1 MFVHTPKRP
10 SLPPTTPCHP
20 APLLP
25 PLSLIIHLLAAPK
38 LPPIDQFASYQLRAP
53 RDAGAAAAAGT
64 TPSSSSSSSSSS
76 LSSSSDT
83 LTHGATLSASG
94 SGTSSNATSAPL
106 SAKALPPTSLKRLPP
121 PMDKAWAFIS
131 HSPATYPTQEP
142 SIDNAP
148 LARRKRRRT
157 LPNELLILNKEFE
170 LGLTP
175 NKQRRQEIA
184 AKVLMTEKAV
194 QIWFQNKRQLL
205 RKHLNQEREVTE
217 LPPTP
222 AVMMVPPPPMVMAP
236 MMYPAPPHHHH
247 PHHHPQAPMAMMP
260 MPLVLLTP
268 TKPVMMPRAHS
279 YPTPHTGSAVAPMAP
294 ATTLPLI
301 KQRAALIP
309 IPHTT
314 PDYDDLNTLLDDL
327 MIQHHPPKLV
337 LAETRKKQP
346 PQLNLD
352 ATATMTFKLASNK
365 LPQTVQQRL
374 ADAAAAPLLEKA
386 NENNQCVENLLRLK
400 DGQWQ

>member
-1 MFVHTPKRP
+1 MLPSQRRLVPQAMFVHTPKRP
-10 SLPPTTPCHP
+10 LLPPTTPCAP

-25 PLSLIIHLLAAPK
+25 PLSLLIHLLATPK

-53 RDAGAAAAAGT
+53 RDAGAAVAMAPA
-64 TPSSSSSSSSSS
+64 PSTSTSSIASTASSVSTS
-76 LSSSSDT
+76 
-83 LTHGATLSASG
+83 ATDSG
-94 SGTSSNATSAPL
+94 LSSNATSTPT
-106 SAKALPPTSLKRLPP
+106 SAKALPPTQLKRLPP
-121 PMDKAWAFIS
+121 PLDKAWAFIS

-222 AVMMVPPPPMVMAP
+222 AVMMVPPPPPAMVMAP
-236 MMYPAPPHHHH
+236 MMYPAPP
-247 PHHHPQAPMAMMP
+247 PHHPMAMMP

-279 YPTPHTGSAVAPMAP
+279 YPTPHTAPSATA

-309 IPHTT
+309 IPAPTT
-314 PDYDDLNTLLDDL
+314 TLDYDDLNTLLDDL

-337 LAETRKKQP
+337 LLETRKKQP
-346 PQLNLD
+346 PLLNLD
-352 ATATMTFKLASNK
+352 AGATMTFKLASHK

-374 ADAAAAPLLEKA
+374 ADAAEAPKTSD
-386 NENNQCVENLLRLK
+386 NNQCVEHLLKLK
-400 DGQWQ
+400 EGQWK